1 MQPSTMPSAR
11 ALSERAITLAQEARV
26 TPTTLH
32 LMVAAAD
39 GSPELAR
46 LLRSF
51 GLRAIELRQASAQ
64 HQEPDGTLGR
74 AQVQSR
80 ALAVA
85 QGVAEPNGRHLLAAA
100 VVVPDSSVGVVLRGL
115 GQDLAKVARTLA
127 GPMPTVRVAAPRSAE
142 LAAVS
147 ASIAAT
153 QGSPRVPASASMAV
167 SRSRLSP
174 LDARRV
180 QPATPPPLP
189 TAKTAPPRVRPTRI
203 KAVEAPDEVAA
214 ARRKSPVLDRWLI
227 PATGPD
233 IVGRE
238 DELARLRDAVE
249 RRESRGALLVGA
261 PGVGKNALL
270 TALSRETGGSVL
282 RLRHADVMAALR
294 GEEAE
299 AARAALTWAARGHA
313 VIALDPVAAW
323 TSPRETPDDI
333 LATMRAWMQSGRVP
347 WVGVATAEEA
357 RRLAE
362 SDPWIEQGAQR
373 IDLDELPPAQV
384 IEVVVARAHALSSL
398 HNVTMTSELAQRA
411 VALCDRY
418 AGGRAQPERTLTV
431 IDLGLARA
439 RREGRAALDDE
450 TLCEVVAGV
459 AGLPRERV
467 ASTDHARLLALEEHL
482 GARVVGH
489 RAALSRIADVVRRN
503 AVGFRGSRP
512 LGTFLLLGP
521 TGVGKTETAKALAE
535 ALFPGDGGLSRFDMA
550 EYSEAHAVA
559 RLVGAPPGYVG
570 YGEGGQLTEAVKRRP
585 WQLILIDEI
594 EKAHRDV
601 LQALL
606 GLLDEG
612 RMTDGRGRTA
622 DFRNTLIVMTS
633 NLGAEAFQA
642 TMTRRGVG
650 FASARP
656 TTDVSV
662 DASQS
667 VLDAARASLPP
678 ELWNRIDEPL
688 VFGALSRAEVA
699 EVARRLLDDRAGRLE
714 KEQGV
719 SLRID
724 PTVVELLLAGGGYD
738 VLLGAR
744 PMRRAVARLVEAP
757 LAEAVLRG
765 RLPRGTSARVSAA
778 DGALR
783 IEVAGDP

>member
-1 MQPSTMPSAR
+1 MQTSPMPTAR
-11 ALSERAITLAQEARV
+11 ALVERAITLAQDTRV
-26 TPTTLH
+26 APTTLH
-32 LMVAAAD
+32 LMAVAID
-39 GSPELAR
+39 GSPDLAR

-51 GLRAIELRQASAQ
+51 GLRSVELRQAIAH
-64 HQEPDGTLGR
+64 HQEPDGTLAR
-74 AQVQSR
+74 AQSQSR
-80 ALAVA
+80 QLAVA
-85 QGVAEPNGRHLLAAA
+85 QGLPEPSGRHLLAAA
-100 VVVPDSSVGVVLRGL
+100 VLVPDSVAGVVLRGL

-127 GPMPTVRVAAPRSAE
+127 GPVPVVRAGSLHSAE
-142 LAAVS
+142 LAAAS
-147 ASIAAT
+147 ASIAAS
-153 QGSPRVPASASMAV
+153 QGAPRTPTSASAMV

-174 LDARRV
+174 HDARRV
-180 QPATPPPLP
+180 QPVTPPPLP
-189 TAKTAPPRVRPTRI
+189 RAASARPKPARAKPAD
-203 KAVEAPDEVAA
+203 APDEVTA
-214 ARRKSPVLDRWLI
+214 ARRKSPLLDRWLVPTAGHEVI
-227 PATGPD
+227 
-233 IVGRE
+233 GRE
-238 DELARLRDAVE
+238 DELARLRDATE
-249 RRESRGALLVGA
+249 RRDARGSLLVGA
-261 PGVGKNALL
+261 PGVGKGAVL
-270 TALSRETGGSVL
+270 TALARETGGAVL
-282 RLRHADVMAALR
+282 RLRHADVMAAMR
-294 GEEAE
+294 GDEAE
-299 AARAALTWAARGHA
+299 AARSVLAWAARGHA
-313 VIALDPVAAW
+313 VVALDPLAAW
-323 TSPRETPDDI
+323 TSPRETPDEV
-333 LATMRAWMQSGRVP
+333 LAPMRSWMQSGRVA
-347 WVGVATAEEA
+347 WVGVATPEEA

-362 SDPWIEQGAQR
+362 SDPWVERSAQR

-384 IEVVVARAHALSSL
+384 TEVVVARARTLSSL
-398 HNVTMTSELAQRA
+398 HGVGLDDELAKRA
-411 VALCDRY
+411 VALCDRFV
-418 AGGRAQPERTLTV
+418 GGRAQPERTLTV
-431 IDLGLARA
+431 LDLGLARA
-439 RREGRAALDDE
+439 RREGRAALDDD
-450 TLCEVVAGV
+450 TLCDVVAGV

-467 ASTDHARLLALEEHL
+467 ASSDHARLLALEEHL
-482 GARVVGH
+482 AARVVGH
-489 RAALSRIADVVRRN
+489 RAALARMADVVRRN

-535 ALFPGDGGLSRFDMA
+535 ALFPGDGGMTRFDMA
-550 EYSEAHAVA
+550 EFTEAHAVA

-585 WQLILIDEI
+585 WQLILLDEV

-633 NLGAEAFQA
+633 NLGAEAFQS

-650 FASARP
+650 FASARSP
-656 TTDVSV
+656 GDVGV
-662 DASQS
+662 DASQA

-699 EVARRLLDDRAGRLE
+699 EVARRLLHDRAGRLE
-714 KEQGV
+714 REQGV
-719 SLRID
+719 AL
-724 PTVVELLLAGGGYD
+724 TVDASVVDLLLDGGGYD

-765 RLPRGTSARVSAA
+765 RLPRGAKATVRSV